1 MIVTLH
7 VLALILYG
15 AATVLAVAPFVG
27 GRPAPRGLLLG
38 VPSAGAAFHVAALA
52 QLPLVGLAPAVSM
65 LALCFVILQ
74 VLSERTLRASAV
86 ALFTGP
92 LAAGL
97 TIHSPLDDARRT
109 GFVAV
114 DFPRSESAS
123 RVLIEERLEG
133 PRLGTMDVY
142 QIAAEGADRAKGL
155 FEAIAY
161 VDVNARGGQMKF
173 AETVAVNR
181 GLPVTV
187 FASVDDA
194 REWLLK
200 MDSAR

>member
-1 MIVTLH
+1 MTYRLTIREEPSYLHVIVTGANSWEN
-7 VLALILYG
+7 VQSYLAEIM
-15 AATVLAVAPFVG
+15 
-27 GRPAPRGLLLG
+27 REC
-38 VPSAGAAFHVAALA
+38 
-52 QLPLVGLAPAVSM
+52 M
-65 LALCFVILQ
+65 
-74 VLSERTLRASAV
+74 
-86 ALFTGP
+86 
-92 LAAGL
+92 
-97 TIHSPLDDARRT
+97 ARR
-109 GFVAV
+109 AY
-114 DFPRSESAS
+114 

-142 QIAAEGADRAKGL
+142 QIAADGADRAKGL

-200 MDSAR
+200 KDSAR